1 MVLPV
6 VAKLAVLHINIR
18 FAPCKLLEQLFAAK
32 GVFKLFA
39 EIGMH
44 GLRTDF
50 NQFVKVA
57 LIGACFVSN
66 RSYSTMKKRFL
77 VRLT

>member
-1 MVLPV
+1 M
-6 VAKLAVLHINIR
+6 LHINIG
-18 FAPCKLLEQLFAAK
+18 FTICKPLKQLLAAK

-57 LIGACFVSN
+57 LIGRLLCIEPFVFNHEKTVSGQ
-66 RSYSTMKKRFL
+66 
-77 VRLT
+77 VDIDDH